1 MLGGAERLGRVPSG
15 HRQALGH
22 GSTSLETAEWRGP
35 RAYGWGRPGPPGSV
49 FASAAVLR
57 AASHRMPALGR
68 GPRACAGGRAPAD
81 AHRAVGDADAVA
93 LWPRAGLVCGAVCHR
108 CPLRWAGH
116 PTPSVREPRLTS
128 LPDTPLLGCAG
139 PGEAVHGRPDCG
151 RGLPASLLKP
161 APSQWDQGPSESAG
175 SRPVR
180 TPAASCHMDVPFAE
194 AHSECSGFKVR
205 GHGRQDAQTTSQ
217 PSSSGCFPRPV

>member
-1 MLGGAERLGRVPSG
+1 MVKAGVLPPASPRLALEGRVWVGLGTVSMLGGAERLGRVPSG

-116 PTPSVREPRLTS
+116 PPRQS
-128 LPDTPLLGCAG
+128 
-139 PGEAVHGRPDCG
+139 
-151 RGLPASLLKP
+151 
-161 APSQWDQGPSESAG
+161 G
-175 SRPVR
+175 SRGSRASQTHLSWAVLA
-180 TPAASCHMDVPFAE
+180 PARRCTVAWTVA
-194 AHSECSGFKVR
+194 AG
-205 GHGRQDAQTTSQ
+205 
-217 PSSSGCFPRPV
+217 FPRAC